1 MIKVYKIIFYQLLF
15 CFAGIEVCFAQT
27 FSNNSV
33 QAHNTWDA
41 ASTTWG
47 TGTPLSKLISVSGL
61 PVSLGGSLVLRQ
73 INIRLGNGSNT
84 GLNLS
89 TYKMRLYHP
98 DGTTFIDIC
107 SSGGNDC
114 GGSSIGDVN
123 IKYRDDATLRS
134 VGQLPSGTPSAAWP
148 YHIGYYRVVN
158 PGSFSTFNGLNP
170 NGNWELRILE
180 GTSTE
185 IAFRG
190 IDLVFGT
197 PLDVVDIST
206 SAANDACSAAQC
218 VDNAHVYRATN
229 NGYLNPGPASDPAI
243 TVGTCSWNGAKNN
256 TAWFYFVASGS
267 TASVTISG
275 LSAMQQ
281 SIGLSMAGSCASP
294 TYTVPSGG
302 CPNAAVNNQYLGG
315 ATHGSSG
322 MSYNH
327 ELNFSGLTAGNTY
340 YVVVDGTGGLISP
353 FYIELIGNAN
363 PCTVILGLDFLNFEA
378 NKKGNATILNWE
390 TTVSQESESFY
401 VERSSDAISF
411 ERIGIVKES
420 DFNNQ
425 SSMVYSFTDT
435 NPLSGDN
442 YYRIRYLSQNGE
454 TKISDLQVIN
464 FSNISSFQ
472 IQPNPS
478 EEFISVSGIDQKLNY
493 RICNQLGETVKVG
506 EYLPGSKINTDNL
519 LSGFYILILE
529 NYPAKRFYKK

>member
-1 MIKVYKIIFYQLLF
+1 MIRINKKITFQLLL
-15 CFAGIEVCFAQT
+15 CIGSAVISFAQT
-27 FSNNSV
+27 FSNNSG

-47 TGTPLSKLISVSGL
+47 VGIPLSKSISVSGMPL
-61 PVSLGGSLVLRQ
+61 SLGGSLVLRQ

-134 VGQLPSGTPSAAWP
+134 VGQLASGTPSAAWP

-158 PGSFSTFNGLNP
+158 SGSFSAFNGLNP

-180 GTSTE
+180 GTASE

-190 IDLVFGT
+190 VDLVFGT
-197 PLDVVDIST
+197 PLEVVDIST
-206 SAANDACSAAQC
+206 SVVNDVCSAAQC
-218 VDNAHVYRATN
+218 IDNAHVYRATN

-256 TAWFYFVASGS
+256 TAWFYFVASGA

-281 SIGLSMAGSCASP
+281 SIGLSMAGSCTAPIYS
-294 TYTVPSGG
+294 VPNGG

-315 ATHGSSG
+315 ASHGSSG

-353 FYIELIGNAN
+353 FYIELNGNAN
-363 PCTVILGLDFLNFEA
+363 PCTVILGLDILNFTTQ
-378 NKKGNATILNWE
+378 KQGNSVHLKWE
-390 TTVSQESESFY
+390 TTISQDFLSFE
-401 VERSSDAISF
+401 VERSSDGISF
-411 ERIGIVKES
+411 EKIGSLTES
-420 DFNNQ
+420 DYKNQ
-425 SSMVYSFTDT
+425 NSMLFSFTDFD
-435 NPLSGDN
+435 PLTGDI
-442 YYRIRYLSQNGE
+442 YYRLRYLGQNGATQLSE
-454 TKISDLQVIN
+454 IKVLN
-464 FSNISSFQ
+464 FDKTVNFY

-478 EEFISVSGIDQKLNY
+478 EDFISIANVAENTGYK
-493 RICNQLGETVKVG
+493 ICNLLGETV
-506 EYLPGSKINTDNL
+506 
-519 LSGFYILILE
+519 LSGTYIDGKIETASLSSGVYILMLE
-529 NYPAKRFYKK
+529 GFSAKRFNKK